1 MSNKNLLIVL
11 LLVLLLGGG
20 YLLYQNA
27 QQQYTPPPQ
36 STRTP
41 TTQEKIVALDEQNN
55 SSEMGTAMLKE
66 INGKAVVTLNLTGA
80 PKGVT
85 QPAHIHTGSCAKLG
99 AVKYPLTFPVDGKSE
114 TKLEV
119 TMDQLLAQLPLAVNV
134 HKSTKEASV
143 YVACGDIK

>member
-1 MSNKNLLIVL
+1 MSNKNLLAVL
-11 LLVLLLGGG
+11 ALVVLGTAAYFLFTQGG
-20 YLLYQNA
+20 QA
-27 QQQYTPPPQ
+27 PSVVP
-36 STRTP
+36 TP
-41 TTQEKIVALDEQNN
+41 TQAPVTEKTVTLNEQND

-66 INGKAVVTLNLTGA
+66 MNGEVVVTLNLTGA

-85 QPAHIHTGSCAKLG
+85 QPAHIHVGPCAKLG

-119 TMDQLLAQLPLAVNV
+119 TMDQLMAQLPLAVNV

-143 YVACGDIK
+143 YVACGDLTK